1 MDPTIKFSSVN
12 LKLVYDRVVEY
23 ARQHDEKLTLLHN
36 ELVFLRDYKK
46 DVEEQLDEVYI
57 QNFDAV
63 SSDDDGLGSGDENED
78 NGRELDQSDADTSD
92 TEPSNPLS
100 PPSSPQP
107 SSSFATAASSDSN
120 TTGDKRDDV
129 KTGNNEDNNIGDKH
143 NVSLRK
149 RRRSDSD
156 TDSDQSNYKKTRS

>member
-100 PPSSPQP
+100 PL
-107 SSSFATAASSDSN
+107 FTATIFVICD
-120 TTGDKRDDV
+120 
-129 KTGNNEDNNIGDKH
+129 
-143 NVSLRK
+143 
-149 RRRSDSD
+149 RSIF
-156 TDSDQSNYKKTRS
+156 